1 VEGAIA
7 GYGKKQLSSPFDL
20 AGPLTEAILMANL
33 AIRVADMPFPRKTG
47 NGMHYPGSNTKLLWD
62 QQNMRVTNFDA
73 ANQFVKR
80 QYRAGWG
87 ELTL

>member
-1 VEGAIA
+1 MGRRCHRWIWQ
-7 GYGKKQLSSPFDL
+7 KQLSSPFDL

-47 NGMHYPGSNTKLLWD
+47 NGMYYPGSNTKLLWD
-62 QQNMRVTNFDA
+62 NQNMRVTNFDA

-80 QYRAGWG
+80 TYREGW
-87 ELTL
+87 TLGV

>member
-1 VEGAIA
+1 
-7 GYGKKQLSSPFDL
+7 
-20 AGPLTEAILMANL
+20 
-33 AIRVADMPFPRKTG
+33 MPFARNTG

-62 QQNMRVTNFDA
+62 NQNMRVTNFDA

-80 QYRAGWG
+80 QYRDGWG

>member
-1 VEGAIA
+1 
-7 GYGKKQLSSPFDL
+7 
-20 AGPLTEAILMANL
+20 
-33 AIRVADMPFPRKTG
+33 
-47 NGMHYPGSNTKLLWD
+47 LLWD
-62 QQNMRVTNFDA
+62 NQNMRVTNFDA

>member
-1 VEGAIA
+1 
-7 GYGKKQLSSPFDL
+7 
-20 AGPLTEAILMANL
+20 
-33 AIRVADMPFPRKTG
+33 
-47 NGMHYPGSNTKLLWD
+47 
-62 QQNMRVTNFDA
+62 VTNFDA

>member
-7 GYGKKQLSSPFDL
+7 GYGNKQMSSPFEL

-33 AIRVADMPFPRKTG
+33 AIRVADMPMPRPTG
-47 NGMHYPGSNTKLLWD
+47 KGMYYPGSNTKLLWD
-62 QQNMRVTNFDA
+62 NANMRVTNFDA

-80 QYRAGWG
+80 TYREGWSLG
-87 ELTL
+87 V